1 MVSMTC
7 GKHGPNRGK
16 NDKIILP
23 LQHWGLCL
31 PHGHM
36 LSVHLWIRLSAFI
49 LKYFMQNLN
58 DSLVAKRTGPSMVRT
73 WVAQWIHRSHLTRRG
88 VSVACTIYASTSVW
102 LTLWGKAKDTATK
115 ISIMQNQLPCISPNK
130 FIAAITG
137 MIVQVVLLARSHT
150 SYRFIMTYW
159 GSIFHFFLSIIL
171 KRYPCNALNTISN
184 LKAIFYDRFK
194 QLSSAYSTLYD
205 LHAGNFCIHCF

>member
-1 MVSMTC
+1 MSYWQQCCGKYKILSLPTDHPQLTVGWSISILGGSSICWTMKSIDDNWYFYFWVLSSKCCSQIIRIYGIGLMVSMTC

-73 WVAQWIHRSHLTRRG
+73 WVAQWIHRSHLMRRG

-102 LTLWGKAKDTATK
+102 DH
-115 ISIMQNQLPCISPNK
+115 IMRQGQRH
-130 FIAAITG
+130 G
-137 MIVQVVLLARSHT
+137 H
-150 SYRFIMTYW
+150 
-159 GSIFHFFLSIIL
+159 
-171 KRYPCNALNTISN
+171 
-184 LKAIFYDRFK
+184 
-194 QLSSAYSTLYD
+194 
-205 LHAGNFCIHCF
+205 

>member
-1 MVSMTC
+1 MLSSKCCSQIIRIYGIGLMVSMTC

-73 WVAQWIHRSHLTRRG
+73 WVASGFIGRIWRAGAFQWRVLSMRPRQCEIS
-88 VSVACTIYASTSVW
+88 
-102 LTLWGKAKDTATK
+102 LWGKAKDTATK

-137 MIVQVVLLARSHT
+137 MIVQVVLLGE
-150 SYRFIMTYW
+150 W
-159 GSIFHFFLSIIL
+159 
-171 KRYPCNALNTISN
+171 
-184 LKAIFYDRFK
+184 
-194 QLSSAYSTLYD
+194 Q
-205 LHAGNFCIHCF
+205 